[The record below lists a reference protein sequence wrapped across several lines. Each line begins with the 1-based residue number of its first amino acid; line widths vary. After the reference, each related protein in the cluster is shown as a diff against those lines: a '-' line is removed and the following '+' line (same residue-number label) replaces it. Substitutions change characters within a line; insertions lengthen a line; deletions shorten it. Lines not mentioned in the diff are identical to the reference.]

1 MHGSARNTP
10 PRKRSSIPPR
20 WVASAPV
27 CATCATSWGPR
38 ALTAPHAQTLDT
50 LRDVSLKFKEA
61 ERIMEA
67 AGLDPAGMGVPSDA
81 GVRNA
86 GLLKFLRHL
95 YMVGARGAQQVWVLS
110 TPASF
115 RSFPQDE
122 LLDANLSHAMV
133 KAKLSDVDEKFDAQT
148 RSRLGECMQ
157 QGLFWAEAAKRTL
170 ASASTNA
177 AAMEKVR
184 RWFATDAT
192 TDAALQATIAT
203 LHDGFKRI
211 SASMNGN
218 LVVITD
224 VPSRRDSPDTEFTEA
239 LMVRIGGKHEMP
251 RTIYIERA
259 LFENYEVSVIHDMK
273 KNWTRVLVHECAH
286 IEGGVKDERYAIA
299 GIGVGTALTEA
310 QAVNNADSWAFF
322 AADCAGA
329 LTEGEI
335 LRATGG
341 TSRTPCEAREEL
353 ELRP

>member
-1 MHGSARNTP
+1 MPNSWFGREYAAQKKILDSATLSGFCTGLRDL
-10 PRKRSSIPPR
+10 RH
-20 WVASAPV
+20 VL
-27 CATCATSWGPR
+27 GPEGPDR
-38 ALTAPHAQTLDT
+38 AHAHVLDT
-50 LRDVSLKFKEA
+50 MRDVSLKFQEA

-67 AGLDPAGMGVPSDA
+67 AGLDPAGVGVPSDA

-110 TPASF
+110 TPATF

-122 LLDANLSHAMV
+122 LLDANLSHGMV
-133 KAKLSDVDEKFDAQT
+133 RAKLGDVTEKFDEQT
-148 RSRLGECMQ
+148 RKRLGECMQ
-157 QGLFWAEAAKRTL
+157 QGLRWVEAAKRTL
-170 ASASTNA
+170 AGANSDA

-184 RWFATDAT
+184 RWFAGDAT
-192 TDAALQATIAT
+192 SDATLQATIAI
-203 LHDGFKRI
+203 LHDGFKKMAT
-211 SASMNGN
+211 SLNGN

-224 VPSRRDSPDTEFTEA
+224 VPSRRDSADTEFTEA
-239 LMVRIGGKHEMP
+239 LMVRLNGQHEVP

-259 LFENYEVSVIHDMK
+259 LFENYEISVIHDMK

-286 IEGGVKDERYAIA
+286 IDGGVKDERYAIG
-299 GIGVGTALTEA
+299 GIGVGSRLSDA
-310 QAVNNADSWAFF
+310 QAANNADSWAFF

-341 TSRTPCEAREEL
+341 TSRTRAKREKNWN
-353 ELRP
+353 